1 MDRAVEII
9 KEFLRE
15 YAEVP
20 PAVGDIEMET
30 ILDDARGHY
39 ELRMQGW
46 NKWKRVHGSVVHV
59 DVRDGK
65 IYVQHD
71 GTEEGIANRL
81 TAAGIPADQIVL
93 CFHHPDERAQTPF
106 AVS

>member
-15 YAEVP
+15 YAETP

-46 NKWKRVHGSVVHV
+46 NQWKRVHGSVVHV

-81 TAAGIPADQIVL
+81 TESGIPATQIVL
-93 CFHHPDERAQTPF
+93 CFHHPDECAYTPF
-106 AVS
+106 AVA

>member
-1 MDRAVEII
+1 MDRAIKII

-30 ILDDARGHY
+30 VLDDARGHY

-71 GTEEGIANRL
+71 GTDEGIAIRL
-81 TAAGIPADQIVL
+81 TTAGIPADHIVL

-106 AVS
+106 AVA